1 MLWSLL
7 PCLSRAAGILAIF
20 FLTLALPQWV
30 LSRRYAQSIFSPDE
44 TPARPVAIV
53 FGAGLRRDGTP
64 TTVLADRV
72 AVAARL
78 FHASKV
84 DRILMSGASQTARG
98 NEPMAM
104 RRLAIELGVPPDAI
118 LTDTAGHR
126 TLDTCLRGRSRFA
139 VSQAILV
146 TQRFHL
152 PRALATCSAI
162 GLDAIGVPADLH
174 PYHAGSQMLWR
185 LRELPATWVALI
197 ETRGFRSIPSNPPA
211 ALGPETHD
219 ES

>member
-1 MLWSLL
+1 MLWSPL
-7 PCLSRAAGILAIF
+7 PWLGRAAGILALL
-20 FLTLALPQWV
+20 FLTLALPHWV
-30 LSRRYAQSIFSPDE
+30 LSRRYARAILAPDE
-44 TPARPVAIV
+44 MPARPVAIV

-72 AVAARL
+72 AVAAQL
-78 FHASKV
+78 FHGGKV
-84 DRILMSGASQTARG
+84 DRLLMSGASQTPRG
-98 NEPMAM
+98 DEPMAM
-104 RRLAIELGVPPDAI
+104 RRLAIQLGVPPDAI

-126 TLDTCLRGRSRFA
+126 TLETCLRARSRFA

-152 PRALATCSAI
+152 PRALATCNAI
-162 GLDAIGVPADLH
+162 GLDAVGVPADLH
-174 PYHAGSQMLWR
+174 PYHPRSQMLWR

-197 ETRGFRSIPSNPPA
+197 ETRCFRSIPANPPA
-211 ALGPETHD
+211 ALGPETHH